1 MARKTVT
8 AYTDDL
14 TGNPIDD
21 ADVRTISFT
30 YKGKRYEMDLSPES
44 EIEVDNVFSGL
55 IAAARPVRRQRAAS
69 AGNPANTAAAREES
83 RRIREWAKDNGVE
96 VASRG
101 RIPDSVRD
109 QYRSATG
116 E

>member
-14 TGNPIDD
+14 TGNPIDE

-44 EIEVDNVFSGL
+44 ETEVDNVFSGL
-55 IAAARPVRRQRAAS
+55 IDVARPVRRQRAATT
-69 AGNPANTAAAREES
+69 GNPANTSAAREES